1 MYRHRVITVTENGAS
16 NSATTLDGIT
26 SKLNQEGWN
35 VLQINTC
42 FGDRALNSSG
52 THFPT
57 LFITLL
63 VEKED

>member
-1 MYRHRVITVTENGAS
+1 MKKQRVITVTENGAS
-16 NSATTLDGIT
+16 TNTTTLDAIT
-26 SKLNQEGWN
+26 AELNKNGWN

-42 FGDRALNSSG
+42 FGDRALNNSG